1 MTERLIVV
9 QCALTKLGYLL
20 SKKELSRSHIRE
32 LIGSPLRGELTKAG
46 GTMVKPANIDD
57 NMDGI
62 QNVLAQFLR
71 LSQPSHTPKI
81 EISSVDY
88 DGDPSSQDAAAPW
101 SWTVTEAAG
110 IQATLFP
117 FLIHLAAARDDLVGL
132 NFCLRASGDPEDA
145 GSTPS
150 GDALTMKMIPGG
162 IVNCLDPGSGR
173 SPLHVAALNGHA
185 RIVEA
190 LLRSGALV
198 HLRDALGH
206 TALYLVR
213 PSTRSLD
220 KLSIHLLARPHVKD
234 EIQLLRFLLVQ
245 ERL

>member
-1 MTERLIVV
+1 
-9 QCALTKLGYLL
+9 LTKLGYLL
-20 SKKELSRSHIRE
+20 SKKELSRSQIRE
-32 LIGSPLRGELTKAG
+32 LIGNPLRGELTKAA
-46 GTMVKPANIDD
+46 GTVVKPASIDD
-57 NMDGI
+57 NMGGI
-62 QNVLAQFLR
+62 QNVLSQFLR

-81 EISSVDY
+81 EISFADLDAES
-88 DGDPSSQDAAAPW
+88 SSQDAAAPW

-117 FLIHLAAARDDLVGL
+117 FLIHLAAARDDLEGL
-132 NFCLRASGDPEDA
+132 NFCLRAAGEPGDA
-145 GSTPS
+145 GSTQT
-150 GDALTMKMIPGG
+150 GDPLTMKMIPGG

-173 SPLHVAALNGHA
+173 SPLHVAALNGHD

-213 PSTRSLD
+213 LSTRLQD
-220 KLSIHLLARPHVKD
+220 KISNNPLGCTSRAR
-234 EIQLLRFLLVQ
+234 FGC
-245 ERL
+245 